1 MKNFKKDFPIF
12 KYNPDLV
19 YLDSA
24 ASTQKPEVAI
34 NAEVEFQSRYYANIH
49 RGIYKLSAK
58 ATSLYDEARENVKKF
73 INAKYFEEI
82 IFTKNATESINLV
95 ATTLA
100 KNYFQD
106 GDEIIISA
114 LEHHANIVSWQ
125 LIQDFKKVKI
135 KVIPMDDNGNL
146 DLDAYKDL
154 FTDKTKLVSVT
165 HVSNVLGNITPI
177 KEIVAFARK
186 RKKGVL
192 TLVDGCQAVNSFE
205 TDVQDLDSDFY
216 VFSSHKLYG
225 PTGIG
230 VLYGKREVL
239 NNLPPYQG
247 GGDMISSVSFE
258 KTKFNDLPYKF
269 EAGTPPFVQAYGLS
283 KAIDYLK
290 NIGMKNVY
298 KHNQE
303 LLAYAKKRL
312 LELEDDIKIYGDVEN
327 KVGIISF
334 ALKNSK
340 SAMNII
346 HPHDIATMLDESD
359 IAIRTGH
366 HCAEPL
372 MSRLN
377 IPATARISFGI
388 YNDFEDIDKFIEK
401 LKDIKT
407 FFKK

>member
-1 MKNFKKDFPIF
+1 
-12 KYNPDLV
+12 
-19 YLDSA
+19 
-24 ASTQKPEVAI
+24 
-34 NAEVEFQSRYYANIH
+34 
-49 RGIYKLSAK
+49 
-58 ATSLYDEARENVKKF
+58 LYDEARENVKNF

-82 IFTKNATESINLV
+82 IFTKNATEGINLV
-95 ATTLA
+95 ANSLA

-114 LEHHANIVSWQ
+114 LEHHANIVPWQ
-125 LIQDFKKVKI
+125 LIQDFKKIKI
-135 KVIPMDDNGNL
+135 KVIPMDDEGAL
-146 DLDAYKDL
+146 DLNAFKDL
-154 FTDKTKLVSVT
+154 FTDSTKLVSVI
-165 HVSNVLGNITPI
+165 HVSNVLGNITPV
-177 KEIVAFARK
+177 KEIISFA

-192 TLVDGCQAVNSFE
+192 TLVDGSQAINSFE
-205 TDVQDLDSDFY
+205 VDVQDLDSDFY

-230 VLYGKREVL
+230 VFYGKKDVL

-247 GGDMISSVSFE
+247 GGEMISSVSFE
-258 KTKFNDLPYKF
+258 KTTFDDLPNKF

-298 KHNQE
+298 KHNQA
-303 LLAYAKKRL
+303 LLKYAKKRL

-334 ALKNSK
+334 ALKDSK

-377 IPATARISFGI
+377 IPATARISFGV
-388 YNDFEDIDKFIEK
+388 YNDFEDIDKFVEK
-401 LKDIKT
+401 LNEIKN